1 MATARITPATLG
13 AWLVKTDPRANPD
26 LVAAARGGVP
36 LVVTRRCVS
45 DNYRGRMMAPGD
57 RVLLWVSGDGR
68 LLTRGI
74 WGLGNVTAAVRP
86 RDGDGRPEVGLD
98 VPLLPDGVPAEEVRA
113 AGAGDLEVLRMP
125 AGSNP
130 SWVSREQ
137 LAVLVPLLPA
147 WPAGS
152 SDRGAAKP

>member
-1 MATARITPATLG
+1 MATPRITPATLG
-13 AWLVKTDPRANPD
+13 AWLIKTDPRANPD
-26 LVAAARGGVP
+26 LVAAVRDAVP

-68 LLTRGI
+68 LVTRGI
-74 WGLGNVTAAVRP
+74 WGLGHVSAALRP

-98 VPLLPDGVPAEEVRA
+98 LPLSPGGVPAEAVRA

-130 SWVSREQ
+130 SWVSRDQ
-137 LAVLVPLLPA
+137 LAALAPLLPP
-147 WPAGS
+147 WPARS
-152 SDRGAAKP
+152 PDTTAPGA